1 MALMYIDF
9 QLESKSCNLD
19 ELNFFEEK
27 KIVSMHRIGDI
38 SRTKL
43 ILNYSQI
50 NYHFCEGDYSDI
62 SDLFTNFISELASK
76 EQKLFNYIEAM
87 EISCSLSVVIKKF
100 DEELSFTILPEHID
114 LFNKLHCKIDFDY
127 YDMTS

>member
-9 QLESKSCNLD
+9 QLESKSRNLD
-19 ELNFFEEK
+19 ELNIFEEK

-50 NYHFCEGDYSDI
+50 NYHF
-62 SDLFTNFISELASK
+62 
-76 EQKLFNYIEAM
+76 
-87 EISCSLSVVIKKF
+87 
-100 DEELSFTILPEHID
+100 
-114 LFNKLHCKIDFDY
+114 
-127 YDMTS
+127 